1 MPDSALTIK
10 TWSDVSVTSY
20 ALTAVLQTLEP
31 MIGHIGPDTSRYDIS
46 RMHGLA
52 MAADT
57 LADRLHNLL
66 VRMEE
71 DNVVGLLFDDRG
83 ENPGQVPELTP
94 DKARRIQEL
103 WTQT

>member
-1 MPDSALTIK
+1 
-10 TWSDVSVTSY
+10 
-20 ALTAVLQTLEP
+20 
-31 MIGHIGPDTSRYDIS
+31 
-46 RMHGLA
+46 

-57 LADRLHNLL
+57 LADRLHTLL

-94 DKARRIQEL
+94 EKARQIQEL